1 MRTKPHTETLVMSP
15 PTIKLFTHSL
25 CPYAHRASLALC
37 EKGLQPEAFE
47 SHIDLSNKP
56 KEFLRLNPRG
66 LVPAMQIDDGEIM
79 TESSNII
86 VHIDEILDRGSLTQ
100 GAARDEI
107 LEFVSEADRH
117 GGFIS
122 SGLSFVGGGWGFRRG
137 MPRASQVEQFE
148 KTIAG
153 LDTLLRSSGG
163 DYLFGSTV
171 SLADI
176 VIYPFAE
183 RFQLAC
189 REFQGYELGEAQNA
203 EAFVVWLAMMAARDS
218 VKALRPN
225 DEKLLASWRRTERL
239 DYFDY
244 ETADREN
251 P

>member
-1 MRTKPHTETLVMSP
+1 M
-15 PTIKLFTHSL
+15 
-25 CPYAHRASLALC
+25 
-37 EKGLQPEAFE
+37 
-47 SHIDLSNKP
+47 
-56 KEFLRLNPRG
+56 
-66 LVPAMQIDDGEIM
+66 
-79 TESSNII
+79 
-86 VHIDEILDRGSLTQ
+86 
-100 GAARDEI
+100 
-107 LEFVSEADRH
+107 
-117 GGFIS
+117 
-122 SGLSFVGGGWGFRRG
+122 
-137 MPRASQVEQFE
+137 
-148 KTIAG
+148 
-153 LDTLLRSSGG
+153 
-163 DYLFGSTV
+163 FGSTV